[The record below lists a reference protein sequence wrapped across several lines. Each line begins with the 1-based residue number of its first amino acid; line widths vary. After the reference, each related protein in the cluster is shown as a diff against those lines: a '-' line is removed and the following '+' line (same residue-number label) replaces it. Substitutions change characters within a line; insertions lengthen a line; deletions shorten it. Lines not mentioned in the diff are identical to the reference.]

1 MPSVSHNTIQQRRHG
16 RIAAEI
22 LRVCDAVGDFIEYW
36 GFKAIHGKI
45 WTILA
50 LRRDPMAQTEIAEFL
65 GVSRSLVNGA
75 IRELVGY
82 GLVEPVSERRNSPY
96 RAVVDIWPTI
106 ADILRHREW
115 TLIDNAKM
123 AIESAIE
130 ELEVS
135 QIEEKYDLSSY
146 SSSSFRE
153 DSIGKTKEKCIE
165 SIHCATWCYVDGYSA
180 ATKLFRSNV
189 EKTQS

>member
-1 MPSVSHNTIQQRRHG
+1 MSPVSHTTIHQRRHD
-16 RIAAEI
+16 RMNAEI
-22 LRVCDAVGDFIEYW
+22 RRVCDAVGDFIEYW

-75 IRELVGY
+75 VRELVGY
-82 GLVEPVSERRNSPY
+82 GLVEAISEHRNSPY

-106 ADILRHREW
+106 ADILRQREW
-115 TLIDNAKM
+115 ALIDNAKM

-130 ELEVS
+130 EVEFGR
-135 QIEEKYDLSSY
+135 IEELYDLSRLRFLLRLTELAQAFLRSLIGI
-146 SSSSFRE
+146 RTAHRR
-153 DSIGKTKEKCIE
+153 DSLGEWMKRCGQFMRDLRTT
-165 SIHCATWCYVDGYSA
+165 H
-180 ATKLFRSNV
+180 
-189 EKTQS
+189 